1 MPAKTPSTR
10 KTPAR
15 KAPTDH
21 LKKTTDA
28 EIKSLKDLPA
38 AKYFKPLEEID
49 PVDALD
55 VVEALEGMVEEGDEP
70 SIASMK
76 ALARVVSDERFIVDM
91 DVWRRELWNA
101 AHMTDALEAC
111 VAFAGDLGKGVN

>member
-1 MPAKTPSTR
+1 MATKPTTR
-10 KTPAR
+10 KPTTR

-21 LKKTTDA
+21 LKKEDV
-28 EIKSLKDLPA
+28 KRLKDLPA

-55 VVEALEGMVEEGDEP
+55 VVEALEGMATEGEEP
-70 SIASMK
+70 SIASVK

-111 VAFAGDLGKGVN
+111 VAFAGELGKGVN

>member
-1 MPAKTPSTR
+1 MATKPTTP

-15 KAPTDH
+15 KAPADH
-21 LKKTTDA
+21 LKKEDV
-28 EIKSLKDLPA
+28 KRLKDLPA

-55 VVEALEGMVEEGDEP
+55 VVEALEGMATEGEDP
-70 SIASMK
+70 SIASVK

-101 AHMTDALEAC
+101 AHMTEALEAC
-111 VAFAGDLGKGVN
+111 VAFAGELGKGMN

>member
-1 MPAKTPSTR
+1 MPTKTAAAR

-21 LKKTTDA
+21 LKKSTDV

-38 AKYFKPLEEID
+38 AQYFKPLEEID

-55 VVEALEGMVEEGDEP
+55 VVEALEGMTAEGEEP
-70 SIASMK
+70 SIASVK

-111 VAFAGDLGKGVN
+111 MAFAGELGKGVN

>member
-1 MPAKTPSTR
+1 MPAKP
-10 KTPAR
+10 PAR

-21 LKKTTDA
+21 LKKAADV

-55 VVEALEGMVEEGDEP
+55 VVEALEGVVEDGDEP

-111 VAFAGDLGKGVN
+111 VAFAGELGKGVN

>member
-1 MPAKTPSTR
+1 MPS

-21 LKKTTDA
+21 LKKAADV

-55 VVEALEGMVEEGDEP
+55 VVEALEGVVKDGDEP

-111 VAFAGDLGKGVN
+111 VAFAGELGKGVN